1 MGCKISI
8 SFRRSKKEQ
17 KLFNYFNNL
26 EDMSIEVKIIL
37 SEWYEKNVESEEK
50 AEKEKVKLDKDV
62 NLDTDITNF

>member
-1 MGCKISI
+1 MASKLSI

-17 KLFNYFNNL
+17 KIFNYFNNL

-37 SEWYEKNVESEEK
+37 SEWYEKNVDIKEK
-50 AEKEKVKLDKDV
+50 AEKEKFKLDKDI

>member
-1 MGCKISI
+1 MASKLSI

-17 KLFNYFNNL
+17 KIFNYFNNL

-37 SEWYEKNVESEEK
+37 SEWYEKNVDIKEK